1 MKNFPF
7 VFLVVLAILCGAAI
21 TYIDSR
27 PTWDDTG
34 ITAGAVLLT
43 SAVFAFLSPSR
54 WWVWALT
61 IGFWIPAVGILRA
74 NNYASLLALVVALIG
89 AVVGMA
95 FRNGLFRKPAM
106 NP

>member
-1 MKNFPF
+1 MKTFPYF
-7 VFLVVLAILCGAAI
+7 FLVVLAILCGAAI

-27 PTWDDTG
+27 PTWDDAG
-34 ITAGAVLLT
+34 ATAGAILLT

-54 WWVWALT
+54 WWVWILA
-61 IGFWIPAVGILRA
+61 IGFWIPAVGILWA
-74 NNYASLLALVVALIG
+74 NNYSSLLALAVALIG

-95 FRNGLFRKPAM
+95 FRNGLFRKTVM

>member
-1 MKNFPF
+1 MKTFP
-7 VFLVVLAILCGAAI
+7 LVLGLAILCGAAI

-27 PTWDDTG
+27 PSWDDTG

-43 SAVFAFLSPSR
+43 CAVFAFLSPSR
-54 WWVWALT
+54 WWVWALA

-74 NNYASLLALVVALIG
+74 NNYASLLAIAVALIG

-95 FRNGLFRKPAM
+95 LRNGFFRKPVLEGSK
-106 NP
+106 